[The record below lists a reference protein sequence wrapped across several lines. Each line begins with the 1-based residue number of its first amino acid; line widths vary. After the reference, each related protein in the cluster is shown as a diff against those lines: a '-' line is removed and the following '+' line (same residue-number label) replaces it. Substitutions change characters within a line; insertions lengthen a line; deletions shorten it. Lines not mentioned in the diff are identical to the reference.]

1 MNLQRWNLHWQMQIN
16 MIRIQMMEEMIILVG
31 MMNLPEPLFPGQML
45 LSIRRV
51 RLPALSWIFR
61 KAISRYHSWKRKR
74 IKSLSLQNWMVRLL
88 MWGIP
93 EAVRQLT
100 VRL

>member
-16 MIRIQMMEEMIILVG
+16 MMRIQMMEEMIILVG

-51 RLPALSWIFR
+51 RLP
-61 KAISRYHSWKRKR
+61 
-74 IKSLSLQNWMVRLL
+74 V
-88 MWGIP
+88 
-93 EAVRQLT
+93 
-100 VRL
+100 